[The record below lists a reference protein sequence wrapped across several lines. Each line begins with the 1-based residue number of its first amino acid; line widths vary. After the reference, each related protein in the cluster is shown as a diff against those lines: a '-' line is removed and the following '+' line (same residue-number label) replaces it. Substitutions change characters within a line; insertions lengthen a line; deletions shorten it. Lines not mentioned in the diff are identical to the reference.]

1 MALFR
6 RNQPLPEPEPQPE
19 SQMDVTASREKLF
32 AALSDRIGPE
42 YAAIVREDFEG
53 HIASDPVHG
62 VEAAYYCLVSKMFDY
77 VDALNVISLAGTAAA
92 TPPSSDMDGPDDFT
106 VFRKIA

>member
-6 RNQPLPEPEPQPE
+6 RNRPQPEPEPQPVP
-19 SQMDVTASREKLF
+19 QMDVTASREKLF

-62 VEAAYYCLVSKMFDY
+62 VEAAYYCLVGKMFDY
-77 VDALNVISLAGTAAA
+77 VDALNVISLANTASA
-92 TPPSSDMDGPDDFT
+92 PPPPPDMDGPDDFT
-106 VFRKIA
+106 VFPKTA